1 MKMNMPRRKPNRLK
15 RYDYGQTGCYFVTV
29 CTHDRAQLFALETSS
44 DAGSAPQNRAIHAR
58 IAEIPDKFGGVTVE
72 KYVIMPDHVHMIVTI
87 SGMSAANVL
96 PEIMRFFKTAT
107 TNDYIRA
114 VRAGQAPPFD
124 GRLWQR
130 SYYDHVIRGR
140 EDHDEI
146 WEYIE
151 NNPAKWLETHVC
163 ES

>member
-1 MKMNMPRRKPNRLK
+1 MKMNMPRRKPNRLE
-15 RYDYGQTGCYFVTV
+15 RYDYGTGCYFVTV

-58 IAEIPDKFGGVTVE
+58 IAEIPDKFDGTAVE

-87 SGMSAANVL
+87 SGTSAANVL

-140 EDHDEI
+140 EDRDEI
-146 WEYIE
+146 WAYIE
-151 NNPAKWLETHVC
+151 NNPAKWLETHG
-163 ES
+163 SDS

>member
-1 MKMNMPRRKPNRLK
+1 MKMNMSRRKPNRLE
-15 RYDYGQTGCYFVTV
+15 RYDYGTGCYFVTV

-44 DAGSAPQNRAIHAR
+44 DAGSAPQNCTIH
-58 IAEIPDKFGGVTVE
+58 
-72 KYVIMPDHVHMIVTI
+72 
-87 SGMSAANVL
+87 
-96 PEIMRFFKTAT
+96 EIMRFFKTAT

-151 NNPAKWLETHVC
+151 NNPAKWLETHG
-163 ES
+163 SDL